1 MRITTL
7 RTSAKPY
14 YGHGEHA
21 LYTDIVK
28 VAGVLHSFNQY
39 VRYQNVLASLEGAAM
54 NASLKNMEENT
65 AGYHGFMSA
74 LQRTYDH
81 KAKVFDMFVPNGSVI
96 N

>member
-1 MRITTL
+1 MSHN
-7 RTSAKPY
+7 SAKPY

-21 LYTDIVK
+21 LYRDIVK

-39 VRYQNVLASLEGAAM
+39 ARYQNVLLSLEEAAV
-54 NASLKNMEENT
+54 NASIQTVNENT
-65 AGYHGFMSA
+65 AGYHGFLSA
-74 LQRTYDH
+74 IQRTYDH